1 MTDAEPQTQ
10 NTYRLLGADG
20 AVLEEQDLPTDGEAL
35 TWAEE
40 VRGRTAGLS
49 VRRVERRTGDGWV
62 FVSESGAEPAERTS
76 EDL

>member
-1 MTDAEPQTQ
+1 MTDPEPQTQ

-20 AVLEEQDLPTDGEAL
+20 AVLEQRELPTDGEAL

-40 VRGRTAGLS
+40 VRGSRRGLP
-49 VRRVERRTGDGWV
+49 VRRVERRTADGWV